1 LQFSL
6 GIPLPESTQWDVIQ
20 SQLHVFKVL
29 YLALISMAASYD
41 LIYNQ
46 GAEAGDIFMSL
57 IQTCII
63 NKVNPAKYLAA
74 ILENKEHVVKY
85 PSEWMP
91 WNYTDAQISL
101 KKMIA

>member
-1 LQFSL
+1 MGCYSVSVTCLQSPVLSL
-6 GIPLPESTQWDVIQ
+6 DQYGSLFRS
-20 SQLHVFKVL
+20 HL
-29 YLALISMAASYD
+29 Y
-41 LIYNQ
+41 Q
-46 GAEAGDIFMSL
+46 GVEAGDIFMSL

-101 KKMIA
+101 KKMVA